1 MRRTR
6 SPFGKRWLWGLIALL
21 VFLALAP
28 QVAHGYV
35 PPPQQA
41 PTINDGDPDDFYLRR
56 SSAPAEAT
64 SAGHQAS
71 PGAKT
76 LHQLTMTE
84 SQDVSGRVGKPHTQ
98 VPPDAWVF
106 LIVAQIA
113 TLLRTCP

>member
-6 SPFGKRWLWGLIALL
+6 YPFGKRWLVGLMTLL

-41 PTINDGDPDDFYLRR
+41 PTINDGDPDDLYLRR
-56 SSAPAEAT
+56 SSAPTEVT
-64 SAGHQAS
+64 NSRYPTS
-71 PGAKT
+71 PGAKAQP
-76 LHQLTMTE
+76 QLTM
-84 SQDVSGRVGKPHTQ
+84 SRGQDVSGRVCAQYTRM
-98 VPPDAWVF
+98 PPDTLVF